1 MIGKVSFLH
10 RDGVLSSDISLWI
23 VGKTVWIWT
32 YRIWTSCKSRSLL
45 KASLGNW
52 WLQEWLVSSIGT
64 VRVYSSLLRKSGLW
78 TSNSV
83 CAWLETWKGNVPA
96 LGAYRHQAFG
106 TSLIAAFFTQTYNSS
121 WHIDICRILL
131 KLNWNPDILFYI
143 LYCSSADSRG
153 SDAFNNSSHP
163 YLIFTCLWGAL

>member
-1 MIGKVSFLH
+1 MEF
-10 RDGVLSSDISLWI
+10 SLQ
-23 VGKTVWIWT
+23 
-32 YRIWTSCKSRSLL
+32 TSLCGLWARQCEYGLTEYELPANPGACWKPRW
-45 KASLGNW
+45 GNW